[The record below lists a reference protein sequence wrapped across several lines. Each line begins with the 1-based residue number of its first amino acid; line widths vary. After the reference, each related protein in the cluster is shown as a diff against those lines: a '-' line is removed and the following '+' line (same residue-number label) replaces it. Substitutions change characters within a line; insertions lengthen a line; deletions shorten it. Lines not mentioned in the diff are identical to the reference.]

1 MYLCG
6 IFAWHFVIIYIV
18 KPIND
23 EIIMKKNLLLFL
35 LLTLMSFMCADLYA
49 QEEVVID
56 ENFSAF
62 TEGSESKP
70 ATTDIS
76 GYSGKLYKTIGW
88 NGSKVYEAGG
98 MLKVADGGKLTTPYM
113 RNMSKTS
120 NIKVTFDVRSLA
132 DYGGGVVLKLGYSK
146 SETFL
151 VYDSEW
157 HTMTAIFENASPT
170 NSLEFNPYLAAEG
183 ILIDNVKVIASD
195 DLVAAPE
202 ALQPL
207 AADET
212 SFTARWKS
220 VSGATYLLDVYT
232 KGVDGAKDYLVKDR
246 EETGTSAL
254 VEGLVA
260 GNVYYYTVRA
270 KKGETVSDY
279 SNEIE
284 VVEVLESVD
293 APKAL
298 PATDITETGFTAN
311 WEAVAKATRYM
322 VQLTRIETLTE
333 SKSVNIL
340 DEDFSKVDKGTLTNV
355 DFISSSDID
364 SYTKVPGWS
373 TYMECVAKGYMGIS
387 PYSDNGGFIKTPALN
402 LSHDGGKFT
411 VALNMAEGSFGAYY
425 EGTNVEIRIYNGD
438 SGEPVETKTVV
449 LAKNF
454 KDYTLEFAKGTE
466 GTYVEVYYNG
476 NKKLFVDYITVSQVL
491 SEGDVY
497 SSVVEDRELENVTS
511 TTFEVPLTESVSY
524 SYQVVAY
531 ARTVVDGEIDY
542 MPSAPSDVVNVKLT
556 SSSID
561 GVQETTDNLKVYAE
575 NGGVVVELAADAVIN
590 VYNAAGQQ
598 TASVS
603 GRQGAN
609 HISVSSGLNIVKVGA
624 KSAKV
629 LVR

>member
-1 MYLCG
+1 
-6 IFAWHFVIIYIV
+6 
-18 KPIND
+18 
-23 EIIMKKNLLLFL
+23 
-35 LLTLMSFMCADLYA
+35 
-49 QEEVVID
+49 
-56 ENFSAF
+56 
-62 TEGSESKP
+62 
-70 ATTDIS
+70 
-76 GYSGKLYKTIGW
+76 
-88 NGSKVYEAGG
+88 

-232 KGVDGAKDYLVKDR
+232 KGVDGVKDYLVKDR

-298 PATDITETGFTAN
+298 PATNVTETGFTAN

-411 VALNMAEGSFGAYY
+411 VALNMAEGSFGTYY

-438 SGEPVETKTVV
+438 SEEPVETKTVV

-454 KDYTLEFAKGTE
+454 KDYTLEFTNGTE

-609 HISVSSGLNIVKVGA
+609 HISVASGLNIVKVGA

>member
-23 EIIMKKNLLLFL
+23 EFIMKKNLLLFL

-298 PATDITETGFTAN
+298 PATNVTETGFTAN

-340 DEDFSKVDKGTLTNV
+340 DEDFSKVDKGTLINV

-387 PYSDNGGFIKTPALN
+387 PYSDNVGFIKTPALN

-411 VALNMAEGSFGAYY
+411 VALNMAEGSFGTYY

-438 SGEPVETKTVV
+438 SEEPVETKTVV

-609 HISVSSGLNIVKVGA
+609 HISVASGLNIVKVGA

>member
-23 EIIMKKNLLLFL
+23 EFIMKKNLLLFL

-146 SETFL
+146 SETFF

-298 PATDITETGFTAN
+298 PATNVTETGFTAN

-411 VALNMAEGSFGAYY
+411 VALNMAEGSFGTYY

-438 SGEPVETKTVV
+438 SEEPVETKTVV

-609 HISVSSGLNIVKVGA
+609 HISVASGLNIVKVGA